1 MEGSQEVL
9 SHSHSTRLYNPGMA
23 RRPYLQTSGWGVLG
37 KGSPRKSPGSAVH
50 DCRPWLREAGMW
62 RMTTEGSGDREEP
75 GGGGG

>member
-1 MEGSQEVL
+1 
-9 SHSHSTRLYNPGMA
+9 MA

-62 RMTTEGSGDREEP
+62 RMHMWRGP
-75 GGGGG
+75 GTRRSLVVVEDSSPGTLFRV